1 MGLLLKILLSLPL
14 LLRTD
19 GLSNVFSQIVHTQC
33 NSIPYSGA
41 NSSCYYF
48 YNELLENIY
57 TEKISTFTNDPNYE
71 SIKFYKNNLDIACKY
86 NANNYAIDGYDANWY
101 AYENCSFTNN
111 LILLKNIFINYKKDP
126 DSTFSPNCNSYKNKE
141 DIAKI
146 QYLINAEK
154 LQIAED
160 IGFLRDE
167 DNNDV
172 YIDQEWYETYK
183 LSLQY
188 LEDIK
193 KDLNK
198 FYKLGCFNSNI
209 ETLINILRYAYND
222 SLGLFLLNN
231 DKFEDLDEL
240 TSQLYFPCDSNCKK
254 FDPDIWVK
262 NMNNPNISKSWV
274 QYSEQYCTLLTDT
287 LDGFDAQDKLKSCT
301 YSKLYRLNNFD
312 DYLNQFKTDET
323 LIYTIN
329 NLQPFINLDISYFK
343 KKEEDWINPLKNAF
357 IEFFEHYCLN
367 NSTCENKLLNIFLED
382 LFEIRVLYRKLIFK
396 EIGLNEIKY

>member
-71 SIKFYKNNLDIACKY
+71 SIKFYKNNLDIVCKY
-86 NANNYAIDGYDANWY
+86 NANNYAKDGYDANWY

-126 DSTFSPNCNSYKNKE
+126 DSTFSPNCNSYKNK
-141 DIAKI
+141 
-146 QYLINAEK
+146 
-154 LQIAED
+154 
-160 IGFLRDE
+160 
-167 DNNDV
+167 
-172 YIDQEWYETYK
+172 
-183 LSLQY
+183 
-188 LEDIK
+188 EDIK

-240 TSQLYFPCDSNCKK
+240 TSQLYFPCESNCKK

-262 NMNNPNISKSWV
+262 DMNNPNISKSWV

-357 IEFFEHYCLN
+357 IEFSEHYCLN
-367 NSTCENKLLNIFLED
+367 NSICENKLLNIFLED
-382 LFEIRVLYRKLIFK
+382 LFEIRVLYRKLIFN
-396 EIGLNEIKY
+396 EIGLNKIKY